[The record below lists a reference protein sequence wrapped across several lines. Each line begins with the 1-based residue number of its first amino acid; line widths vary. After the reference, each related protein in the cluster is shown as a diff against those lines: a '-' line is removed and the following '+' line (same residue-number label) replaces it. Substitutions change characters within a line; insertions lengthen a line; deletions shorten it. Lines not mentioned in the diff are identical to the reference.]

1 MKAKPIE
8 VEEPTYEILG
18 PIQRFNQKN
27 IMFSRMMWDPSVTW
41 LRELYSKRQSERI
54 PKGKPGYTIEDYAL
68 RDASWYLS
76 NILGTHEGYKQGNGG
91 LYSWE
96 RLEIPGEQLDL
107 TALRVGKVKVTDPVV
122 MSDKLKRA
130 AKFFGADL
138 VGICKLNKL
147 WVYSHSYDRET
158 GKETPIKIPDEC
170 EYAIAMAI
178 EMDYG
183 VVMGASLVKSSAATG
198 LGYSKMAF
206 VACMLAQYIRNL
218 GYRAIPCGNDT
229 ALSIPIAVDAGL
241 GELGRHGLLITPEFG
256 PRIRLLKA
264 FTDLPLK
271 PDKPID
277 YGIQSF
283 CEKCQLCAVHCPA
296 QAISKE
302 EKTTE
307 ARNISNNHGVLKWPL
322 DAEKCFRY
330 WCEQGVECSIC
341 IKVCP
346 FNKL

>member
-1 MKAKPIE
+1 MKVKPAK
-8 VEEPTYEILG
+8 VEKPTYEIPG

-41 LRELYSKRQSERI
+41 LRKLYSKSQTERI
-54 PKGKPGYTIEDYAL
+54 SKAEPGYTVEDYAL
-68 RDASWYLS
+68 RDASWYPS
-76 NILGTHEGYKQGNGG
+76 NILGTQEGFKQGNCG

-96 RLEIPGEQLDL
+96 RLGIPEEQLDL
-107 TALRVGKVKVTDPVV
+107 TALHIGKVKVTDPVV
-122 MSDKLKRA
+122 MSKKIKRA
-130 AKFFGADL
+130 SKFFGADL

-158 GKETPIKIPDEC
+158 DKETPTKIPDEC

-178 EMDYG
+178 EMDYD
-183 VVMGASLVKSSAATG
+183 VFMDASLVKSSAATG

-206 VACMLAQYIRNL
+206 IASLLAQFIRNL
-218 GYRAIPCGNDT
+218 GYRAIPCGNDA
-229 ALSIPIAVDAGL
+229 ALSIPIAIDAGL

-256 PRIRLLKA
+256 PRVRLFKV

-277 YGIQSF
+277 FGIQSF

-296 QAISKE
+296 QAISKGK
-302 EKTTE
+302 KTTK
-307 ARNISNNHGVLKWPL
+307 ARNISNNPGVLKWPL

-330 WCEQGVECSIC
+330 WCEQGVDGNIC